1 MILTPTVNFAS
12 GEFMKEISES
22 KKKAIKQVLDKIA
35 ETGSPTSNQIIFLEL
50 FFNEEIKEKE

>member
-1 MILTPTVNFAS
+1 MR
-12 GEFMKEISES
+12 EISES

-50 FFNEEIKEKE
+50 FFDKEVKEKE